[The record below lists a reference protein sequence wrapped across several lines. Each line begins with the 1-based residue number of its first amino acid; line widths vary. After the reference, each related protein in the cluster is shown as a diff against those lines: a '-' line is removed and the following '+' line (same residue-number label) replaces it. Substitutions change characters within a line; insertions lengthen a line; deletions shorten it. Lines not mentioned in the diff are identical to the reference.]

1 MERVEP
7 GDTRPYDH
15 RVELFLGHRDSP
27 LGIKLTIGGLLKTSP
42 DDIVIDPSLAI
53 RVQACRAPSGAIH
66 PTRCRWSSQH
76 LGLELEAVCIDL
88 VLYCPQLPESGTQV
102 VTTPAI

>member
-15 RVELFLGHRDSP
+15 RVELFLGHCDSP

-53 RVQACRAPSGAIH
+53 RVQAGRAPSG
-66 PTRCRWSSQH
+66 PTAPIDVAWNHST
-76 LGLELEAVCIDL
+76 LG
-88 VLYCPQLPESGTQV
+88 
-102 VTTPAI
+102 